1 MTEPSR
7 RDRALAVAR
16 ELAEAGGW
24 ETVTM
29 RTVAE
34 RSGSALATLYREFP
48 SKTHLVVAL
57 AEQEIATVRP
67 PRPDAVGKHG
77 SVAVVTGVLQGMTT
91 ASLGRP
97 RFTAAVLHGIL
108 TAGPDAAEPVER
120 LRARLAD
127 LLYAGLGDPQPEDP
141 RRIDL
146 LLDVWFG
153 QLLATVHERQTAD
166 SCTALLATAVPL
178 VLKRT

>member
-7 RDRALAVAR
+7 RERALAVAR
-16 ELAEAGGW
+16 DLAEAGGW

-67 PRPDAVGKHG
+67 PRADHVRTHG
-77 SVAVVTGVLQGMTT
+77 SIAAVTGVLQGMTS
-91 ASLGRP
+91 ASLDRP
-97 RFTAAVLHGIL
+97 RFTAAVLQGIL

-120 LRARLAD
+120 LRGQLAD
-127 LLYAGLGDPQPEDP
+127 LLYAGLDDPHPDDP
-141 RRIDL
+141 RRIEL

-166 SCTALLATAVPL
+166 SCIELLRTAVPL
-178 VLKRT
+178 VLGR